1 MVDVKGENLVFS
13 DFLSEQERNTI
24 REGWVSFINGFFK
37 KNIQKSKYMVE
48 KHDDLRL
55 SRILGDTTRYLYYA
69 GDPANLHILEDWAR
83 IWESMGEKKMA
94 DAFKVRISEA
104 KYEEPDIT
112 VDEPDQ
118 YSFIRGIDPNE
129 EEGPITQRS
138 IAIAKVLQ
146 FARILIKAA
155 GE

>member
-1 MVDVKGENLVFS
+1 MVDVTGKKLVFS

-83 IWESMGEKKMA
+83 VWESMGEKKVA
-94 DAFKVRISEA
+94 DAFKVRIAEA
-104 KYEEPDIT
+104 KYEEPHIT
-112 VDEPDQ
+112 IDEPDE
-118 YSFIRGIDPNE
+118 YSFIRSIDPDE
-129 EEGPITQRS
+129 EEAPITQRS
-138 IAIAKVLQ
+138 IAIAKALQ
-146 FARILIKAA
+146 FANILIKAA
-155 GE
+155 G